1 MVLKS
6 YILFTPADRIVSM
19 CSSLLDSSGLGIF
32 LKLFEILFY
41 SKIKERKRTSYRC
54 VNVNK
59 TSWK

>member
-19 CSSLLDSSGLGIF
+19 GSSLLDASGLGIF

-41 SKIKERKRTSYRC
+41 SKIKERKRTS
-54 VNVNK
+54 
-59 TSWK
+59 